1 MNETEPIGWSK
12 NIFLKWSN
20 FKAEH
25 NPSIFEDSHSEI
37 KLRFTW
43 TVNSDT
49 INNEVVFMI
58 ENISLFVDFHPLLSS
73 FRILEINDNLLKHEQ
88 GHFDLSELIKNEN
101 LKELQKKFYGKQFST
116 RGQNDDQRKQFAKE
130 DSGKMI
136 AKEIE
141 KLEQLLVFRRQKYDK
156 QTNFGQNQEKQT
168 GYDLIFNNLRK

>member
-1 MNETEPIGWSK
+1 MDETEPIGWSK
-12 NIFLKWSN
+12 NIFLKWSD

-37 KLRFTW
+37 KFRFTW

-49 INNEVVFMI
+49 KNNEIVFLI
-58 ENISLFVDFHPLLSS
+58 ENIELFVEFHPLLSS
-73 FRILEINDNLLKHEQ
+73 FRTLEINDNLLKHEQ
-88 GHFDLSELIKNEN
+88 GHFDLAELIKIEN
-101 LKELQKKFYGKQFST
+101 LEELQNKFYRIQFPT

-136 AKEIE
+136 VKGVE
-141 KLEQLLVFRRQKYDK
+141 KLEELLNIRRKQYDE

-168 GYDLIFNNLRK
+168 EYDLIFNNLRS

>member
-1 MNETEPIGWSK
+1 MNETEPIVWSN

-43 TVNSDT
+43 IVNSDT
-49 INNEVVFMI
+49 ENNEIVFLI

-73 FRILEINDNLLKHEQ
+73 FRTLEINDNLLKHEQ
-88 GHFDLSELIKNEN
+88 GHFDLSELFKNEN
-101 LKELQKKFYGKQFST
+101 LNELQNKFYGKKFST

-136 AKEIE
+136 AIEIE
-141 KLEQLLVFRRQKYDK
+141 KLERLLFFRRQKYDEE
-156 QTNFGQNQEKQT
+156 TNFGQNQEKQLD
-168 GYDLIFNNLRK
+168 YNLIFNNLRK

>member
-1 MNETEPIGWSK
+1 MRDRTETSGM
-12 NIFLKWSN
+12 F
-20 FKAEH
+20 
-25 NPSIFEDSHSEI
+25 
-37 KLRFTW
+37 
-43 TVNSDT
+43 
-49 INNEVVFMI
+49 I
-58 ENISLFVDFHPLLSS
+58 EALFHVFHPLLSS
-73 FRILEINDNLLKHEQ
+73 FRTLEINDNLLKHEQ

-101 LKELQKKFYGKQFST
+101 LKELQNKFYGKQFPT

-141 KLEQLLVFRRQKYDK
+141 KLEQLLVFRRQKYDE